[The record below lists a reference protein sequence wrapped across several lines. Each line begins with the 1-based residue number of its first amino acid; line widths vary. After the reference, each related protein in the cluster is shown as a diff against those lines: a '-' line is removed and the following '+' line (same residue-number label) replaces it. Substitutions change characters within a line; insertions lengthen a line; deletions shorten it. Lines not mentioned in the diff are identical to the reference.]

1 MGKYLNP
8 AHIQCAF
15 MGKGGLARECSC
27 TQSTCPEC
35 FDAIMGV
42 KDADGVPV
50 FGTTKCGYD
59 VAKVYLTNIPKRL
72 FDVLVDSPV
81 VLTSERQINN
91 LPASAG
97 AAARRKRYR
106 FRHPKSS

>member
-15 MGKGGLARECSC
+15 MGKGGLARECIC

-42 KDADGVPV
+42 RDADGVPV

-59 VAKVYLTNIPKRL
+59 VAKVAEAAHCNRTR
-72 FDVLVDSPV
+72 
-81 VLTSERQINN
+81 TAAQ
-91 LPASAG
+91 PAPANFG
-97 AAARRKRYR
+97 
-106 FRHPKSS
+106 